1 MNIIIAGAGKVGFN
15 LAKILS
21 IAHNVIVVD
30 RNADALQTLQEN
42 LDILPIC
49 GSVEDY
55 NTFELIDT
63 KQIDLYIAVT
73 DEDNINLISAMVID
87 IALDVKRK
95 FIRLQ
100 KPYFNHEIIK
110 EKLGI
115 DRYILPIQLATNTVL
130 SLLKYPKANNVKTFH
145 YTDYRLISVVIG
157 EEFPLS
163 IFDSDLI
170 QVVGIERDR
179 TFILSQEES
188 IEISSGDL
196 VYCFGL
202 DSDMRPITHD
212 GNESIKKCVVYG
224 ADKLG
229 VSIANDLLDMGCE
242 VKLIEKDFQL
252 CQKADEEL
260 KGRANIINFK
270 YGSHEIFENESLSSA
285 DMFITTTNNDEFNII
300 KSLEARDS
308 GLERIVAINNEIEY
322 YNLMHSLDITAV
334 RGPKISAY
342 YKIMEEINSTG
353 VVVQKHFCGGKAVVL
368 LRKVFADSSLIGK
381 CIKPPKLSNCSL
393 FYIRDTI
400 LEPLNDKIELTE
412 NDLIL
417 SFCISKESEKVQ
429 KWIYEL

>member
-30 RNADALQTLQEN
+30 KNADALQTLQEN

-55 NTFELIDT
+55 NTFELIDA

-100 KPYFNHEIIK
+100 KSYFDNEEIK
-110 EKLGI
+110 SRLNI
-115 DRYILPIQLATNTVL
+115 DQFILPVQLASNTVL
-130 SLLKYPKANNVKTFH
+130 SLLQYPKSNNVKTFQ
-145 YTDYRLISVVIG
+145 YTDYRLISVVIDK
-157 EEFPLS
+157 ESPLD
-163 IFDSDLI
+163 IFNSDAI
-170 QVVGIERDR
+170 QIIGVERDR
-179 TFILSQEES
+179 NFILYQDKP
-188 IEISSGDL
+188 IDILVGDL

-202 DSDMRPITHD
+202 DNDMRPITHD
-212 GNESIKKCVVYG
+212 GSDNIKKCVVYG

-229 VSIANDLLDMGCE
+229 VSIASGLIDIGCE
-242 VKLIEKDFQL
+242 VKLIEKNLNL

-308 GLERIVAINNEIEY
+308 GLKRIVAINNEIEY
-322 YNLMHSLDITAV
+322 YNLMHSLNITAV

-353 VVVQKHFCGGKAVVL
+353 VIVRKHFCGGKAVAL
-368 LRKVFADSSLIGK
+368 LRKVFIGSTLAGK
-381 CIKPPKLSNCSL
+381 TIKPPKLDNCSL
-393 FYIRDTI
+393 FYIRDMI
-400 LEPLNDKIELTE
+400 LEPLNDKIELKE

-417 SFCISKESEKVQ
+417 SFCISQESEKVQ
-429 KWIYEL
+429 KWIYGL